1 MRNSTLLDA
10 PPDAFLAGSLDE
22 VARTADALNEEV
34 DGKPLRRIALDNEGP
49 TNGLAHLVLTLIKLL
64 HDLLEKQAIRRME
77 NGSLTEEEVERVG
90 HALMQ
95 QVQEL
100 EQLCETFDLDYDDL
114 GIQLGTVEH
123 AG

>member
-1 MRNSTLLDA
+1 M
-10 PPDAFLAGSLDE
+10 AGSLE
-22 VARTADALNEEV
+22 ELARTADVPNQ
-34 DGKPLRRIALDNEGP
+34 DTDDKPLRRLALDNEGS
-49 TNGLAHLVLTLIKLL
+49 TNGLAHLVLTLIRLL
-64 HDLLEKQAIRRME
+64 HDLLEKQAIRRMD

-123 AG
+123 VG